1 MDLLH
6 DKIQGNTE
14 MWMYRIQVVST
25 LISAK
30 PVLLLVFY
38 GDEGNF
44 PAAKMETVVDS
55 RGRLFDLRT
64 RLPAGRSGVRI
75 PMWKKII
82 FFFKMSRPALGSTQH
97 LVY

>member
-1 MDLLH
+1 VDLLH

-14 MWMYRIQVVST
+14 MWMYRIHVIST

-44 PAAKMETVVDS
+44 PAAKMGTVVGS

-75 PMWKKII
+75 PMWKKK
-82 FFFKMSRPALGSTQH
+82 FFFFLN
-97 LVY
+97 V